1 MLEEIIRHKREEVA
15 EARRRL
21 PWNALPLPADLPPVR
36 DFRAVLAADGGGLR
50 IIAELK
56 KASPSRGLIR
66 ADFDPVALAEA
77 YARNGAV
84 ALSVL
89 TDEKY
94 FQGKLAYLDQIRAR
108 VDLPLLRKDFVVDPY
123 QIRESRARGAD
134 AILLIVAALSRS
146 ELADLHTEAGEAG
159 LASLVEVHSEEE
171 LDAAVE
177 IGAKIIGINNRD
189 LRTFEVSLETT
200 RRLAPKLP
208 RGVIAVSESG
218 IRKRADLLDLAR
230 HGISCFLIGEQLM
243 SADDPGRRLAALLS
257 GEGEQG
263 ENG

>member
-1 MLEEIIRHKREEVA
+1 MLDEIIRHKREEVA

-21 PWNALPLPADLPPVR
+21 PGNALPLPADLPPVR
-36 DFRAVLAADGGGLR
+36 DFRGALAADGGGLR

-177 IGAKIIGINNRD
+177 IGAKIIGINNRN

-208 RGVIAVSESG
+208 RGVIAVCESG

-230 HGISCFLIGEQLM
+230 HGVSCFLIGEQLM
-243 SADDPGRRLAALLS
+243 SADDPGRRLAALLKVGS
-257 GEGEQG
+257 EQG